1 MNSVY
6 SLLRRFNT
14 VDGLLYPNSS
24 GLRTKQ
30 MLGMMICFTPK
41 VYNPEQKKEA
51 SHACPLVPLSLFYL
65 VHHLGVNLDIV
76 VTHTAESHS
85 NACLEHNLGRAGED
99 VECHNTLCLNLF
111 FADE

>member
-30 MLGMMICFTPK
+30 MLGMICYTPK
-41 VYNPEQKKEA
+41 VYNSEQKRRQA
-51 SHACPLVPLSLFYL
+51 MLAP
-65 VHHLGVNLDIV
+65 
-76 VTHTAESHS
+76 
-85 NACLEHNLGRAGED
+85 
-99 VECHNTLCLNLF
+99 
-111 FADE
+111 